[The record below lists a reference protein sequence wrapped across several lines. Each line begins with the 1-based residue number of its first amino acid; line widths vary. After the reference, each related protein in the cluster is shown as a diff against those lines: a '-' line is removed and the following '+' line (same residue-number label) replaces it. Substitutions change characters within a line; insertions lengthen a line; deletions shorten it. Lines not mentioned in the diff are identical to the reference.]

1 MRNII
6 YVACFLLFLF
16 SCGPAKKIEKIEN
29 AISKRD
35 TSQVVVVIPEKKVD
49 SFSIVKNII
58 ANLNK
63 VQRIDF
69 KTFAAKIKVDY
80 DGKDESD
87 QLTIYMR
94 IQKDSI
100 IWVSIRGLLDIE
112 GARLEIDKKHVKL
125 MDMQQ
130 KTVKYRNISYLQELT
145 NVPLDFYGLQDL
157 IIGNPI
163 FLDSNIVSYKSNGS
177 QLEVLMVG
185 KLFKHLLTLNDNNFQ
200 MLHSK
205 LDDADPSRN
214 RTCDI
219 TYSSYE
225 KVKDFYFST
234 ERKISVAEQS
244 KLDVDLQF
252 KKYSF
257 DEPET
262 FPFTIP
268 KNYKVL

>member
-1 MRNII
+1 
-6 YVACFLLFLF
+6 
-16 SCGPAKKIEKIEN
+16 
-29 AISKRD
+29 
-35 TSQVVVVIPEKKVD
+35 
-49 SFSIVKNII
+49 
-58 ANLNK
+58 
-63 VQRIDF
+63 
-69 KTFAAKIKVDY
+69 
-80 DGKDESD
+80 
-87 QLTIYMR
+87 MR

-112 GARLEIDKKHVKL
+112 GARLVIDKKHVKL

-163 FLDSNIVSYKSNGS
+163 FLDSNIVSYKSTGS
-177 QLEVLMVG
+177 KLEVLMVG
-185 KLFKHLLTLNDNNFQ
+185 KLFKHLLTLDNNNSQ

-205 LDDADPSRN
+205 LDDVDPSRN

-219 TYSSYE
+219 TYTGYE
-225 KVKDFYFST
+225 KVRDFYFST

-252 KKYSF
+252 KKYTF
-257 DEPET
+257 DEPQT

>member
-1 MRNII
+1 
-6 YVACFLLFLF
+6 VQ
-16 SCGPAKKIEKIEN
+16 KIED

-35 TSQVVVVIPEKKVD
+35 TSQIVVVPEKQVD

-58 ANLNK
+58 SNLNK
-63 VQRIDF
+63 VQRINF
-69 KTFAAKIKVDY
+69 TTFSAKIKIDY
-80 DGKDESD
+80 EGNDGSD
-87 QLTIYMR
+87 DLTAYMR

-100 IWVSIRGLLDIE
+100 IWVSIRGMLDIE

-125 MDMQQ
+125 MNMLK
-130 KTVKYRNISYLQELT
+130 KTVQYRNISYLQELT
-145 NVPLDFYGLQDL
+145 HVPLDFYGLQDL
-157 IIGNPI
+157 LLGNPVFI
-163 FLDSNIVSYKSNGS
+163 DSNIVSYKSTGN
-177 QLEVLMVG
+177 QLLVLMVG
-185 KLFKHLLTLNDNNFQ
+185 KLFKNLLTLDNNNFQ

-205 LDDADPSRN
+205 LDDTDPSRN

-219 TYSSYE
+219 TYGNYE

-244 KLDVDLQF
+244 KLDVDMQF

-262 FPFTIP
+262 FPFVIP